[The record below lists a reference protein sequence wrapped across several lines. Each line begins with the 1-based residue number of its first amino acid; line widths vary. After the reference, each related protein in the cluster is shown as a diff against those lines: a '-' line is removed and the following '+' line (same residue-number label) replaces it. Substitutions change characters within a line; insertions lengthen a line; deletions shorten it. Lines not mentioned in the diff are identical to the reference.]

1 MEFNENQEVKILL
14 KEGMTSPVSFRED
27 VGQGCLLLLNMFNT
41 YSEKMMDLLTMK
53 HFIEI
58 KVNDERRCFIKF
70 PD

>member
-1 MEFNENQEVKILL
+1 MEVNENQEVKILL

-27 VGQGCLLLLNMFNT
+27 VGQGCLLLNMFNT

-58 KVNDERRCFIKF
+58 KVNDERICYIKF
-70 PD
+70 PDD